1 MSHTENEFGER
12 AEFDP
17 ADVADYDART
27 AAREAAETA
36 RQQERAA
43 AEEYRQSMV
52 AGADGARISE
62 ARRELQGS
70 KQDHEAQR
78 LEYVSLAEQQRGRQA
93 EADRADL
100 EAGQ

>member
-1 MSHTENEFGER
+1 VSHTENESGEW
-12 AEFDP
+12 AEPDP

-36 RQQERAA
+36 RQQEVAA
-43 AEEYRQSMV
+43 AGAYRQSMV

-62 ARRELQGS
+62 ARRELQMS

-93 EADRADL
+93 DR
-100 EAGQ
+100 EAGS